1 VPASGSWEDGCAVR
15 FGGGAEGMPTD
26 ERRLP
31 AAEMLEEKSPILSG
45 GPRCSPGAR
54 PGQNY
59 RLEAG
64 HGDNL
69 IASRPSRPPP
79 PRPHAVRPESTRTG
93 QKWLPSRDHPRPLQL
108 RSRLTTASHTPAPC
122 HSAQSMPRANSDR
135 EYVDT
140 RSPEEGDLRARS
152 DKAE

>member
-1 VPASGSWEDGCAVR
+1 MWGGVRAGRGAVH
-15 FGGGAEGMPTD
+15 PT
-26 ERRLP
+26 RRPTRP
-31 AAEMLEEKSPILSG
+31 AASP
-45 GPRCSPGAR
+45 PAR
-54 PGQNY
+54 VG
-59 RLEAG
+59 RLAAREAG
-64 HGDNL
+64 RREGHRTSAFFWL
-69 IASRPSRPPP
+69 RPENKAAFPFPKAVAKQKAQGIRFFGAAG
-79 PRPHAVRPESTRTG
+79 RGAVRPESTRTG